1 MKTVRGRPAREA
13 VGTLC
18 AGGISDSVKRG
29 YERVCLSKL
38 RNLLTVFAVGL
49 AALATPALSQPLNAA
64 TQRAIDA
71 AMQASITSGWTAG
84 GAVAVMRH
92 GKVVFARGYG
102 MANLETGTPATPDSV
117 FRIGSLTKQFTAA
130 AILSLVDDGKL
141 SLEDKVRKYVP
152 ELPADDATT
161 IRQLLTHTAGFT
173 DYVGGPNFDE
183 REKWLP
189 LTTDQLLA
197 YVLSA
202 KPLHRFEPG
211 TQWDYS
217 SANYAFAGAIV
228 ERVSGQ
234 PLRTFVK
241 TRLLDPLGMSHTAFD
256 DERALV
262 PGRASGYDR
271 LKVETSGY
279 INTRTVSM
287 SVPFAAGA
295 MRSTVTDLLIWSDAL
310 HHGRVLK
317 PDSYRQMTTPA
328 RMNDGTQASM
338 LKPDGTRQVIG
349 YGMGLSVS
357 GDPAAP
363 ELAHDG
369 AIDGFTSMM
378 TTLTGPD
385 VVLAVLVNTS
395 PSEHLPFDGVISAV
409 KAEVIPPKA
418 TN

>member
-1 MKTVRGRPAREA
+1 
-13 VGTLC
+13 
-18 AGGISDSVKRG
+18 
-29 YERVCLSKL
+29 LSKL
-38 RNLLTVFAVGL
+38 RNLVAVFAVGL
-49 AALATPALSQPLNAA
+49 AAVAMPALAQPLTAS
-64 TQRAIDA
+64 TQKAIDA
-71 AMQASITSGWTAG
+71 AMQAPIASGWTAG

-92 GKVVFARGYG
+92 GKVVFSRGYG
-102 MANLETGTPATPDSV
+102 SANLETGTPVTPDSV

-130 AILSLVDDGKL
+130 AVLTLVDDGKL
-141 SLEDKVRKYVP
+141 SLDDKVRKYIP

-173 DYVGGPNFDE
+173 DYVGGPGFDE
-183 REKWLP
+183 RVKWLP

-197 YVLSA
+197 EVLSF

-211 TQWDYS
+211 TQWAYS
-217 SANYAFAGAIV
+217 SSNYAFAGAIV

-241 TRLLDPLGMSHTAFD
+241 TRLLDPLGMRHTAFD

-279 INTRTVSM
+279 INTRTISM

-295 MRSTVTDLLIWSDAL
+295 MASTVGDLLIWSDAL

-328 RMNDGTQASM
+328 RLTDGAQASI
-338 LKPDGTRQVIG
+338 LKPDGTRRIIG

-385 VVLAVLVNTS
+385 ASLVVLVNTS
-395 PSEHLPFDGVISAV
+395 PSEHLAFSGVMAAF
-409 KAEVIPPKA
+409 KAEVAPPKA
-418 TN
+418 VK

>member
-1 MKTVRGRPAREA
+1 M
-13 VGTLC
+13 
-18 AGGISDSVKRG
+18 
-29 YERVCLSKL
+29 
-38 RNLLTVFAVGL
+38 FAVGL
-49 AALATPALSQPLNAA
+49 AAVAMPALAQPLTAS
-64 TQRAIDA
+64 TQKAIDA
-71 AMQASITSGWTAG
+71 AMQAPIASGWTAG

-92 GKVVFARGYG
+92 GKVVFSRGYG
-102 MANLETGTPATPDSV
+102 SANLETGTPATPDSV

-130 AILSLVDDGKL
+130 AVLTLVDDGKL
-141 SLEDKVRKYVP
+141 SLDDKVRKYIP

-173 DYVGGPNFDE
+173 DYVGGPDFDE
-183 REKWLP
+183 RVKWLP

-197 YVLSA
+197 QILSS

-217 SANYAFAGAIV
+217 SSNYAFAGAIV

-241 TRLLDPLGMSHTAFD
+241 TRLLDPLGMRHTAFD
-256 DERALV
+256 DERALM

-279 INTRTVSM
+279 INTRTISM

-295 MRSTVTDLLIWSDAL
+295 MASTVGDLLIWSDAL

-328 RMNDGTQASM
+328 RLTDGAQASM
-338 LKPDGTRQVIG
+338 LKPDGTRRIIG

-385 VVLAVLVNTS
+385 AVLVVLVNTS
-395 PSEHLPFDGVISAV
+395 PSEHLGFDGVIAAF
-409 KAEVIPPKA
+409 KAEVAPPKA
-418 TN
+418 VK

>member
-1 MKTVRGRPAREA
+1 MK
-13 VGTLC
+13 
-18 AGGISDSVKRG
+18 G
-29 YERVCLSKL
+29 YCLPRL
-38 RNLLTVFAVGL
+38 RNLVVVFAVGL
-49 AALATPALSQPLNAA
+49 AVLATPAFSQPLTAS
-64 TQRAIDA
+64 TQKAIDA

-84 GAVAVMRH
+84 GAVAVMRR

-102 MANLETGTPATPDSV
+102 SANLETGTAATPDSV

-130 AILSLVDDGKL
+130 AILTLVDDGKL
-141 SLEDKVRKYVP
+141 SLDDKVRKYIP
-152 ELPADDATT
+152 ELPTDDAST
-161 IRQLLTHTAGFT
+161 IRQLLNHTAGFA
-173 DYVGGPNFDE
+173 DYVGGPGFDE
-183 REKWLP
+183 RVKWLP
-189 LTTDQLLA
+189 LTTDQLLGE
-197 YVLSA
+197 VLSA
-202 KPLHRFEPG
+202 KPLHRFAPG

-217 SANYAFAGAIV
+217 SSNYAFAGAIV

-241 TRLLDPLGMSHTAFD
+241 TRLLDPLDMSHTAFD

-279 INTRTVSM
+279 INTRTISM

-295 MRSTVTDLLIWSDAL
+295 MASTVGDLLIWSDAL

-317 PDSYRQMTTPA
+317 PDSYQQMITPA
-328 RMNDGTQASM
+328 RLNDGTQASI
-338 LKPDGTRQVIG
+338 LRPDGTRRVIG

-357 GDPAAP
+357 GASAAP

-369 AIDGFTSMM
+369 AIDGFTSTM

-385 VVLAVLVNTS
+385 VVLVVLVNTS
-395 PSEHLPFDGVISAV
+395 PSQHLPFGGVIGAV
-409 KAEVIPPKA
+409 KAEVAPPK
-418 TN
+418 TKN

>member
-1 MKTVRGRPAREA
+1 MKG
-13 VGTLC
+13 
-18 AGGISDSVKRG
+18 S
-29 YERVCLSKL
+29 CLSKL
-38 RNLLTVFAVGL
+38 RNLAAVFAVGL
-49 AALATPALSQPLNAA
+49 AALATPAFAQPLTAS
-64 TQRAIDA
+64 TQKAIDA
-71 AMQASITSGWTAG
+71 AMQAPIASGWTAG

-92 GKVVFARGYG
+92 GKVVFSRGYG
-102 MANLETGTPATPDSV
+102 SANLETGTPATPDSV

-130 AILSLVDDGKL
+130 AVLTLVDDGKL
-141 SLEDKVRKYVP
+141 SLDDEVRKYIP

-173 DYVGGPNFDE
+173 DYVGGEGFDE
-183 REKWLP
+183 RVKWLP

-197 YVLSA
+197 QILSS

-217 SANYAFAGAIV
+217 SSNYAFAGAIV

-241 TRLLDPLGMSHTAFD
+241 TRLLDPLGMRHTAFD
-256 DERALV
+256 DERAIM

-271 LKVETSGY
+271 LKVETPGY
-279 INTRTVSM
+279 INTRTISM

-295 MRSTVTDLLIWSDAL
+295 MASTVGDLLIWSDAL

-328 RMNDGTQASM
+328 RLKDGAQASI
-338 LKPDGTRQVIG
+338 LKPDGTRRIIG

-385 VVLAVLVNTS
+385 AVLVVLVNTS
-395 PSEHLPFDGVISAV
+395 PSEHLAFGQVMAAF
-409 KAEVIPPKA
+409 KAEVVPPKA
-418 TN
+418 AK

>member
-1 MKTVRGRPAREA
+1 MKG
-13 VGTLC
+13 
-18 AGGISDSVKRG
+18 S
-29 YERVCLSKL
+29 CLSKL
-38 RNLLTVFAVGL
+38 RNLAAVLVVGL
-49 AALATPALSQPLNAA
+49 AVLATPALCQPLSAS
-64 TQRAIDA
+64 TQTAIDK
-71 AMQASITSGWTAG
+71 AMQASIDSGWTAG

-92 GKVVFARGYG
+92 GKVVFSRGYG
-102 MANLETGTPATPDSV
+102 MANLETATPATPDTV

-130 AILSLVDDGKL
+130 AVLALVDDGKL
-141 SLEDKVRKYVP
+141 SLDDKVRKYIP

-173 DYVGGPNFDE
+173 DYVGGPEFDE
-183 REKWLP
+183 RVKWLP

-197 YVLSA
+197 HVLSS

-211 TQWDYS
+211 TQWAYS
-217 SANYAFAGAIV
+217 SSNYAFAGAIV

-234 PLRTFVK
+234 PIGVFVK
-241 TRLLDPLGMSHTAFD
+241 TRLLDPLGMRRTAFD
-256 DERALV
+256 NERAIV

-271 LKVETSGY
+271 IKVETSGY
-279 INTRTVSM
+279 INTRTISM

-295 MRSTVTDLLIWSDAL
+295 MASTVGDLLIWSDAL

-328 RMNDGTQASM
+328 KLNDGSQAS
-338 LKPDGTRQVIG
+338 LVRPDGTRKVIG
-349 YGMGLSVS
+349 YGLGLSVS

-369 AIDGFTSMM
+369 AIDGFTAMM

-385 VVLAVLVNTS
+385 AVLTVLVNTS
-395 PSEHLPFDGVISAV
+395 PSEHLAFGGVIAAF
-409 KAEVIPPKA
+409 KAEVAPPKA
-418 TN
+418 ANAPPN